1 MMPGLSMRC
10 SAGRQLPHNRKTGRK
25 SMQLS
30 TKGRYAVR
38 AMFDLAFYSKGEP
51 VPLSRISEREEI
63 SLHYLEQLFNKL
75 RKGGVVSSV
84 RGPSGGFKLAK
95 LPAEITVEEI
105 IRIVEGPI
113 VPVNC
118 TEHKKKNSSCHRADR
133 CVTHLLWK
141 RLGRNI
147 NEFLKS
153 VTMQDLV
160 DEARELMDTGKVS
173 HDYMFYI

>member
-1 MMPGLSMRC
+1 
-10 SAGRQLPHNRKTGRK
+10 
-25 SMQLS
+25 MQLS

-75 RKGGVVSSV
+75 RRGGVVESV
-84 RGPSGGFKLAK
+84 RGPSGGFRLAK
-95 LPAEITVEEI
+95 PPSEIVIEEI

-113 VPVNC
+113 EPVSCREGKDQN
-118 TEHKKKNSSCHRADR
+118 KPCHRVEK
-133 CVTHLLWK
+133 CVTHILWRK
-141 RLGRNI
+141 LGKTI
-147 NEFLKS
+147 NDFLKS
-153 VTMQDLV
+153 VTLKDLV
-160 DEARELMDTGKVS
+160 DEAREMMESGKVS

>member
-1 MMPGLSMRC
+1 
-10 SAGRQLPHNRKTGRK
+10 
-25 SMQLS
+25 MQLS

-38 AMFDLAFYSKGEP
+38 AMFDLSFYSKGEP

-75 RKGGVVSSV
+75 RKGGVVESV

-95 LPAEITVEEI
+95 KPADITVEEI
-105 IRIVEGPI
+105 IRIVEGEI

-118 TEHKKKNSSCHRADR
+118 TESGQKNKMCHRADK
-133 CVTHLLWK
+133 CITFVLWK
-141 RLGRNI
+141 RLGKTIRDYLSSI
-147 NEFLKS
+147 TL
-153 VTMQDLV
+153 QDLV
-160 DEARELMDTGKVS
+160 DEAKELMDSGKVT

>member
-1 MMPGLSMRC
+1 
-10 SAGRQLPHNRKTGRK
+10 
-25 SMQLS
+25 MQLS

-75 RKGGVVSSV
+75 RKGGVVGSV

-95 LPAEITVEEI
+95 SPSDITVEEI
-105 IRIVEGPI
+105 IRAVEGPI
-113 VPVNC
+113 VPVTC
-118 TEHKKKNSSCHRADR
+118 TEHKGKKNAVCHRAEK
-133 CVTHLLWK
+133 CVTHILWK
-141 RLGRNI
+141 RLGKSI
-147 NEFLKS
+147 NQFLES
-153 VTMQDLV
+153 VTLQDLV
-160 DEARELMDTGKVS
+160 EEAREMMDTGKVS

>member
-1 MMPGLSMRC
+1 
-10 SAGRQLPHNRKTGRK
+10 
-25 SMQLS
+25 MQLS

-38 AMFDLAFYSKGEP
+38 AMFDLSFYSKGEP

-75 RKGGVVSSV
+75 RKGGVVESV

-95 LPAEITVEEI
+95 KPADITVEEI
-105 IRIVEGPI
+105 IRIVEGEI

-118 TEHKKKNSSCHRADR
+118 TESGQKNKMCHRADK
-133 CVTHLLWK
+133 CITFVLWK
-141 RLGRNI
+141 RLGKTIRDYLSSI
-147 NEFLKS
+147 TL
-153 VTMQDLV
+153 QDLV
-160 DEARELMDTGKVS
+160 DEAKDLMDSGKVT